1 MSSLT
6 TINASDQITNSRTV
20 INNNFSALNTDKVET
35 SVLDTDTSLAADSD
49 SRIATQKAVKA
60 YVDFGGNPTSMTGVI
75 TAYGGSA
82 APTGWLLC
90 NGSAVSRTTYA
101 NLFAVTST
109 TFGAGNGSSTFNLP
123 NLQNRIPM
131 GAGSATVVA
140 TFASRAS
147 NVITVT
153 GLSNNAG
160 NEFQTGQA
168 VFYASTSTVI
178 TGLTDD
184 TTYYLVRVTNTSF
197 SLATSVAN
205 ANAGTVI
212 TLSGDGAGVQTFTL
226 TFTTRTAGEYGG
238 EESHALN
245 DSEMASHAHTVT
257 MSSVTTGTGF
267 LNGLTADGNDQLGI
281 SGASQATG
289 SDAPHNNLQP
299 FCVVNYIIKT

>member
-1 MSSLT
+1 MSTIT
-6 TINASDQITNSRTV
+6 TIDASDLITDSRAD
-20 INNNFSALNTDKVET
+20 INNNFANLNADKIET
-35 SVLDTDTSLAADSD
+35 SVLDTDTTLAADSD
-49 SRIATQKAVKA
+49 SKVATQKAVKA
-60 YVDFGGNPTSMTGVI
+60 YVDSGGNPTSLTGVI
-75 TAYGGSA
+75 TAYGGSS

-90 NGSAVSRTTYA
+90 NGAAVSRTTYA

-109 TFGAGNGSSTFNLP
+109 TYGVGNGSTTFNLP
-123 NLQNRIPM
+123 NLQNRVPV

-153 GLSNNAG
+153 GLSNKAN

-168 VFYASTSTVI
+168 VFYASTATVM

-184 TTYYLVRVTNTSF
+184 TTYYLVRVTDTSF

-212 TLSGDGAGVQTFTL
+212 SLSGDGSGVQTFTL
-226 TFTTRTAGEYGG
+226 TFTTRVAGEYGG
-238 EESHALN
+238 EENHALT
-245 DSEMASHAHTVT
+245 DAQMPSHTHTVNGADLDGSAAGGGSLGYDAGQV
-257 MSSVTTGTGF
+257 SSS
-267 LNGLTADGNDQLGI
+267 A
-281 SGASQATG
+281 G
-289 SDAPHNNLQP
+289 SDATHNVMQP